1 MADFEEATNDGEQE
15 EEEEEEEEQAS
26 PEEKLQIVQHLLLS
40 SPPGEFDDV
49 LSDAMALVPGD
60 LVSRPMLAGIA
71 RAYNNANLRCARAAD
86 GTLVLLSERG
96 ELEPTL
102 YAFPGSGA
110 YRVDPRGTRSFAPL
124 STRGPF
130 ERRARSAGTP
140 ETADRAPRRRRPR
153 RAHRGGRGRRRPGG
167 TGAFGG
173 ARCRRRRRGLRRR
186 YGAECKCG
194 AVYESD
200 DASELAVVISGESV
214 NLRNFWSGN
223 WRSEWT
229 VVLGDG
235 EALVSGA
242 VKVRAHYFEDGNV
255 QLQTSKTCGEATVA
269 AASPADLGAAVAAF
283 VEAAETD
290 LQNGLQEMYDNM
302 SAETFKAMRRVM
314 PITRTKMKWNI
325 HEISTKPG
333 RSRPRLRR
341 PCLSARRC

>member
-1 MADFEEATNDGEQE
+1 
-15 EEEEEEEEQAS
+15 EEEEQAS

-102 YAFPGSGA
+102 YARPPTGRRAGVDHVALTAEAEAGGGPAAPGAFAAERDAVAAAVGA
-110 YRVDPRGTRSFAPL
+110 YV
-124 STRGPF
+124 
-130 ERRARSAGTP
+130 
-140 ETADRAPRRRRPR
+140 
-153 RAHRGGRGRRRPGG
+153 
-167 TGAFGG
+167 GA
-173 ARCRRRRRGLRRR
+173 R

-314 PITRTKMKWNI
+314 PITRTKMKWN
-325 HEISTKPG
+325 
-333 RSRPRLRR
+333 
-341 PCLSARRC
+341 